1 MNPPQGVT
9 KTIIRPGNGRD
20 SPSTGDTVII
30 DYKGCLY
37 DEARGEK
44 EYFMGTQ
51 FDTSQG
57 RGPLKTEIGVGKVIL
72 GWDEG
77 VQQMTLGEKAI
88 LTISSDYGY
97 GKRGFPGLIPPDSG
111 LVFEVELK
119 KIIPKVA
126 GTELYS

>member
-1 MNPPQGVT
+1 MSPPQGVT
-9 KTIIRPGNGRD
+9 KTLITPGNGTDTPRK
-20 SPSTGDTVII
+20 GDTLII
-30 DYKGCLY
+30 EYRGCLY
-37 DEARGEK
+37 DDKAQK
-44 EYFMGTQ
+44 DNFYMGTQ
-51 FDTSQG
+51 FDTSTG
-57 RGPLKTEIGVGKVIL
+57 RGPLKTEIGVGKVIR

-119 KIIPKVA
+119 KIIPKA
-126 GTELYS
+126 A

>member
-9 KTIIRPGNGRD
+9 KTILRPGNGRD
-20 SPSTGDTVII
+20 SPHTGDTVII
-30 DYKGCLY
+30 DYTGYLY
-37 DEARGEK
+37 DDTRGEN

-72 GWDEG
+72 GWDKG

-88 LTISSDYGY
+88 LTISSDNGY

-111 LVFEVELK
+111 LVLYVCS
-119 KIIPKVA
+119 PA
-126 GTELYS
+126 G